1 MSDRWR
7 DDGQVVYRRKAKE
20 NKMLRAVQGNREE
33 GSGQRKF
40 SQMRK
45 RRGKWIGDTTIT
57 FLITVTKDLTRSNSR
72 NESPAWGPWMVEE
85 IAARWL
91 LQVLA
96 HISEHRK
103 QRNLNDDIHLAFPF
117 IFFCFLLMS
126 PAHRILLLTFR
137 GGMWS
142 LLGMLDTMCLL
153 GNSKSIQFDNET
165 NRDSQRHASRQVGR
179 WCR

>member
-45 RRGKWIGDTTIT
+45 RRGKWRGDTTIT

-91 LQVLA
+91 LVSGACGRCLLA
-96 HISEHRK
+96 SQSIGSRE
-103 QRNLNDDIHLAFPF
+103 IWMMTF
-117 IFFCFLLMS
+117 IWLFLLS
-126 PAHRILLLTFR
+126 FFVFCLCPQPI
-137 GGMWS
+137 GYCYS
-142 LLGMLDTMCLL
+142 LSGVACDPFWVCL
-153 GNSKSIQFDNET
+153 IQCV
-165 NRDSQRHASRQVGR
+165 S
-179 WCR
+179 